1 MESFKEI
8 ERKWQKKWLESK
20 IFYSD
25 RNDKPKY
32 FLTTPYPYVSGL
44 LHLGHAVTSL
54 HPDVIARYKRMRGYN
69 VLWSFGFHAT
79 GSPISTA
86 AQKVKDRDEKQI
98 NALKLMLGDLS
109 EEELKKFEDDTYW
122 VKFFSEEDK
131 KDLYAYGLSLDP
143 RRHFITTE
151 LNPPYARFV
160 EWQMRKLKEKGYIV
174 RGNYPVVWC
183 PHCKVA
189 IGDHA
194 RAEGEG
200 ETVQEFT
207 LLKFKFTYHSKPVF
221 LVAATLRPETVYG
234 QTNFW
239 INPSLH
245 YVLIRVKYS
254 QNNKDYDEHWILSRR
269 AADRLKD
276 QGKDVTILEDVDPEE
291 LIGKTCLAPK
301 VHRDIPILPAEF
313 VEENFGTGLVT
324 SVPSDAPHDYI
335 ALIEL
340 QKDANLR
347 RKLHVPEEVV
357 KDIKPIPI
365 IDSEEYGDM
374 PAVKICKELN
384 ITSQNDP
391 DLELA
396 KKKVYSIGFH
406 TGVLKDTCGKYAG
419 MPVEKAKELMK
430 EEMIEEGEATTF
442 YELTGKVVCRCGTEA
457 IPKLVNDQWFMD
469 YSNPEWKK
477 KVHEAI
483 DSMTFVPEIV
493 RKQFH
498 HTVDWLKKWPCTR
511 EHGLGEHLPWDK
523 KWLVESLSDST
534 IYMAYYILAKYLQ
547 HPRDYGLTQE
557 IVNNL
562 NDDFF
567 DYVLLG
573 KGSAKKVE
581 SSCHVPEDLVEE
593 IRKDF
598 LYYYPHD
605 YRNSGKDLIQNHLT
619 FSIFHHVAIFYDEHW
634 ILSRRA
640 ADRLK
645 DQGKD
650 VTILEDVDPE
660 ELIGKTCLAPKVHR
674 DIPILPAE
682 FVEENF
688 GTGLVTSVPSDAPH
702 DYIALIELQK
712 DANLRRKLHVPEE
725 VVKDIKPIPII
736 DSEEYG
742 DMPAVKICKELNITS
757 QNDPDLELAKKKVY
771 SIGFHTGV
779 LKDTCGKYA
788 GMPVEKAKELMKEEM
803 IEEGEATTFYEL
815 TGKVVCRCGTE
826 AIPKLVNDQWF
837 MDYSNPEWKKKVHE
851 AIDSMTFVPEIV
863 RKQFHHTVDWLKK
876 WPCTREHGLGEH
888 LPWDKKWLVESLS
901 DSTIYMAYYILA
913 KYLQHPRDYGLT
925 QEIVN
930 NLNDDFFD
938 YVLLGKGSAK
948 KVESSCHVPEDLVEE
963 IRKDFL
969 YYYPHDY
976 RNSGKDLIQ
985 NHLTFSIFHHVA
997 IFPKEFW
1004 PKLYDINGFV
1014 KLQGQKMSK
1023 SKGNFKTLRQ
1033 LLEKFGADIT
1043 RVASLYAGEGLDD
1056 PKFEYN
1062 FFDSAKQKLTNIFLL
1077 LNEKGTSEEYDWPEE
1092 LFESRINEL
1101 IKDVTEALDSF
1112 KYRTYI
1118 QKLIFEYY
1126 SIFQEYKKIVSKMG
1140 RGMNKALVHKY
1151 LSAYYRMLQPA
1162 TPHLA
1167 EEAWHLLGNDTFV
1180 SLEKWPE
1187 YDESKIKEDAK
1198 FIVNIATTIVDDVR
1212 TIQRLVKIN
1221 KIKRITLV
1229 TAPLKKYEML
1239 KDIKELV
1246 DEGKE
1251 YSEIVKTI
1259 MSKYR
1264 DNSVKL
1270 DKLMKNIPSSILDE
1284 SKERDALTKI
1294 IPLLKKEFNC
1304 EVIVMHSEDS
1314 KGMPGKPAIFI
1325 E

>member
-254 QNNKDYDEHWILSRR
+254 QNNKD
-269 AADRLKD
+269 
-276 QGKDVTILEDVDPEE
+276 
-291 LIGKTCLAPK
+291 
-301 VHRDIPILPAEF
+301 
-313 VEENFGTGLVT
+313 
-324 SVPSDAPHDYI
+324 
-335 ALIEL
+335 
-340 QKDANLR
+340 
-347 RKLHVPEEVV
+347 
-357 KDIKPIPI
+357 
-365 IDSEEYGDM
+365 
-374 PAVKICKELN
+374 
-384 ITSQNDP
+384 
-391 DLELA
+391 
-396 KKKVYSIGFH
+396 
-406 TGVLKDTCGKYAG
+406 
-419 MPVEKAKELMK
+419 
-430 EEMIEEGEATTF
+430 
-442 YELTGKVVCRCGTEA
+442 
-457 IPKLVNDQWFMD
+457 
-469 YSNPEWKK
+469 
-477 KVHEAI
+477 
-483 DSMTFVPEIV
+483 
-493 RKQFH
+493 
-498 HTVDWLKKWPCTR
+498 
-511 EHGLGEHLPWDK
+511 
-523 KWLVESLSDST
+523 
-534 IYMAYYILAKYLQ
+534 
-547 HPRDYGLTQE
+547 
-557 IVNNL
+557 
-562 NDDFF
+562 
-567 DYVLLG
+567 
-573 KGSAKKVE
+573 
-581 SSCHVPEDLVEE
+581 
-593 IRKDF
+593 
-598 LYYYPHD
+598 
-605 YRNSGKDLIQNHLT
+605 
-619 FSIFHHVAIFYDEHW
+619 YDEHW